1 MTELLVSVTSKS
13 QTFCKLPIR
22 MFTLEFDSPLI
33 IIVIITCFN
42 DTTAMFDPSILST
55 WTCLIF
61 LCQCLISVKFLF

>member
-55 WTCLIF
+55 
-61 LCQCLISVKFLF
+61 